1 MAANLL
7 EDEINHVLY
16 SSNKDWVSVE
26 TKLHRELNPS
36 ELLQLT
42 EAQAGDRFY
51 LRLNDNKSSFS
62 AIMQF
67 KISK

>member
-51 LRLNDNKSSFS
+51 LRLND
-62 AIMQF
+62 
-67 KISK
+67 

>member
-26 TKLHRELNPS
+26 TKITS
-36 ELLQLT
+36 
-42 EAQAGDRFY
+42 
-51 LRLNDNKSSFS
+51 
-62 AIMQF
+62 
-67 KISK
+67 